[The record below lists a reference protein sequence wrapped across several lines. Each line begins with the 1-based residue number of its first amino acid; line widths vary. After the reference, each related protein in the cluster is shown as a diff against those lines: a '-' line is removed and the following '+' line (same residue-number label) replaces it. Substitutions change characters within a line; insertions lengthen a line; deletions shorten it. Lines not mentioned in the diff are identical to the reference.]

1 MKCSE
6 QIKKAGL
13 KSKNQFSEI
22 TGVSTS
28 TLSDWHRDKPR
39 LFELLLLGTVEYLK
53 GEQNEI

>member
-6 QIKKAGL
+6 QVKLAGL

-22 TGVSTS
+22 TGVAGS

-53 GEQNEI
+53 GEQNG